1 MSESEGE
8 RKTGRRLQTGVR
20 TLIVLVASCGIIFW
34 AARSL
39 WESQHPAYGAALGL
53 RARSP
58 SDRVDAIRLLVQT
71 GIGDTE
77 VAIPPLTATLTD
89 PEPEVRVGACEAL
102 GQLVCGA
109 VKPGP
114 SADAVRAASSALIGS
129 LKDPKP
135 DVRIAALKALDAI
148 VSFTGS
154 AGSID
159 RDRVF
164 VAASE
169 VLGDPDAD
177 VRIAALGALGST
189 ARKMTT
195 GPPSALTANLAE
207 ESSGVRTAAI
217 KALVCFQRDLDR
229 WIPSVFEVLEREEGA
244 RVRYPFFFD
253 LNQLRPPTFS
263 TAAIPALVKGLSS
276 RNQEVRFGALR
287 LLGTLGRDAGPAM
300 PELIRLMS
308 DPIDST
314 MIGTEKVHP
323 ANRDLAWETALA
335 LGKIAPGTKSADEVI
350 EVLTEIVRTGHP
362 YRQIAAA
369 HALGEFGTAAV
380 GAVPALISLI
390 RENAATKAAFADGAN
405 AATALGWIAVGTPM
419 ADAAVTSLTEALQAE
434 SEYTRQQAINVIV
447 RFGPKSTVTI
457 SRIRALVKDP
467 HAAVRSA
474 AAKALIA
481 LGAAE

>member
-1 MSESEGE
+1 MSESKAEP
-8 RKTGRRLQTGVR
+8 KTGRRLQTGVR

-77 VAIPPLTATLTD
+77 VAIPPLVATLRD

-169 VLGDPDAD
+169 MLGDPDAD

-189 ARKMTT
+189 ARKVTT
-195 GPPSALTANLAE
+195 APPAALTANLAD
-207 ESSGVRTAAI
+207 ESAGVRTAAI
-217 KALVCFQRDLDR
+217 GALACFQRDLDR
-229 WIPSVFEVLEREEGA
+229 WIPSVFEVLEREDDS
-244 RVRYPFFFD
+244 RVRNASMNA
-253 LNQLRPPTFS
+253 LSQLRPPTYS
-263 TAAIPALVKGLSS
+263 AAALPALVKALSS
-276 RNQEVRFGALR
+276 RYRDIRSCAAR
-287 LLGTLGRDAGPAM
+287 LLEVLGRDARPAI
-300 PELIRLMS
+300 PNLIKTMS
-308 DPIDST
+308 EPIDSA
-314 MIGTEKVHP
+314 GKENPFSDH
-323 ANRDLAWETALA
+323 AWAAALA
-335 LGKIAPGTKSADEVI
+335 LSKIAPGAPSAGEVI
-350 EVLTEIVRTGHP
+350 DVLTELVRTGHP
-362 YRQIAAA
+362 FRRSAAA
-369 HALGEFGTAAV
+369 VVLGEFGPAAV
-380 GAVPALISLI
+380 GAVPALINEV
-390 RENAATKAAFADGAN
+390 RENVPTKAAFADGAW
-405 AATALGWIAVGTPM
+405 AATALGAIAPGTPM
-419 ADAAVTSLTEALQAE
+419 ADVALSTMIGSLQAE
-434 SEYTRQQAINVIV
+434 SEYTRKGAATALT
-447 RFGPKSTVTI
+447 RFGPKAAVAVP
-457 SRIRALVKDP
+457 RLRALVNDP
-467 HAAVRSA
+467 DIGVRA
-474 AAKALIA
+474 AAARALTA
-481 LGAAE
+481 LDATE